1 MEVIKIRNL
10 SYSYP
15 DGRQALNDISLEI
28 RRGEPLGIIG
38 RNGAGKSTLL
48 LHLNGIIR
56 SDNGAVKILGQSLT
70 DENIKEVRRQVGL
83 VFQDPDDQLF
93 SPTVFDD
100 VAFGPINMG
109 LSESE
114 VRGAVGNAL
123 RMVGMEEFEKRSC
136 HHLSL
141 GEKRRIAIAT
151 VLAMSPEILVLDEP
165 TSNLDPGAK
174 WSLIELLKSLPVTR
188 VVVSHDLELVQELCK
203 RVLVFDGG
211 RIVAEGATADILADR
226 ALLARHG
233 LSSPAPRQ

>member
-1 MEVIKIRNL
+1 MEVIKISNL

-15 DGRQALNDISLEI
+15 DGRQALMDISLEI
-28 RRGEPLGIIG
+28 RHGEPLGIIG

-48 LHLNGIIR
+48 LHLNGILR
-56 SDNGAVKILGQSLT
+56 SGNGAVKILGQPLT
-70 DENIKEVRRQVGL
+70 DENIKQVRRQVGL

-109 LSESE
+109 LSEPE
-114 VRGAVGNAL
+114 VLKAVSGAL
-123 RMVGMEEFEKRSC
+123 KMVGMEEFEKRSC

-151 VLAMSPEILVLDEP
+151 VLAMPPEILVLDEP

-174 WSLIELLKSLPVTR
+174 WALIEFLKGLSVTR
-188 VVVSHDLELVQELCK
+188 VVVSHDLELIGELCK

-211 RIVAEGATADILADR
+211 RIVAEGVTADILANKP
-226 ALLARHG
+226 LLARHG
-233 LSSPAPRQ
+233 LAAP